1 MPTFSSR
8 DGTLLAYHRTDDGEP
23 VICLP
28 GGPMQASNYLDDLG
42 GLSPHRTVL
51 RLDPRG
57 IGGSEIPTDPTTYR
71 CDRQVDDVEA
81 LRTHLDLDR
90 IDLLGHSAGAS
101 LAVLY
106 AARYPERVKRLVLVT
121 PSPRPVAVDVTDLD
135 RRQVAERR
143 HGEPWYPNAYAAF
156 ERVWSGS
163 GTDADW
169 SAIEPFTCGRW
180 DADVHEYLDRSA
192 RQKNQQAAAAYYAD
206 GATDPPATR
215 ASLRALAAP
224 VLVIAGEY
232 DVALPPHRAAEYAAL
247 FPRADLSVQPGAG
260 HYPWIDDPD
269 RFVATIQRFLR

>member
-1 MPTFSSR
+1 
-8 DGTLLAYHRTDDGEP
+8 
-23 VICLP
+23 
-28 GGPMQASNYLDDLG
+28 MQASNYLDDLG